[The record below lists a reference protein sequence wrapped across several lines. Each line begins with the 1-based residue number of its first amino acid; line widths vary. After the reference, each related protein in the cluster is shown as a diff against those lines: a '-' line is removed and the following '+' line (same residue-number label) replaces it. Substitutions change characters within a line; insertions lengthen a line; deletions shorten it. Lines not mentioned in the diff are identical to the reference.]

1 MARRLRIIPA
11 ATLPAAVATIA
22 PMLCAEWQHLYPGW
36 TPESAAE
43 ELLETG
49 SAGSPPCSWLAFA
62 DDRID
67 LDEPVGS
74 ISLALD
80 DEVDLVVDGERP
92 GPWLAHL
99 YVVPERREQGVA
111 TALIE
116 HVLGHAD
123 GLGIDTLW
131 LVTDSAPELHRR
143 FGWTA
148 FARTTLNSWPCIV
161 MRRG

>member
-1 MARRLRIIPA
+1 MPN
-11 ATLPAAVATIA
+11 
-22 PMLCAEWQHLYPGW
+22 
-36 TPESAAE
+36 
-43 ELLETG
+43 
-49 SAGSPPCSWLAFA
+49 
-62 DDRID
+62 
-67 LDEPVGS
+67 GS
-74 ISLALD
+74 ICTRDGRRNLPPRNSSRPAPRVLRHAPGSRSPTIGSTSLALD

-92 GPWLAHL
+92 GPWLANL